1 MKKVI
6 LTLLAVF
13 TVAVNAN
20 ALSVERAREEAR
32 FLTDKMMY
40 ELNLTEDQ
48 ADDVYEINYDY
59 FRALGPV
66 DGIYDMYYDRR
77 YQDLSY
83 VLYDWQW
90 EYFLDR
96 AYFLRP
102 AYIYRGGWAFGIYNY
117 YVRTH
122 FYFGFPRVYYHYNGG
137 HYHHVHYYR
146 DRFDMHRHAVS
157 RIQRVDRRPTRII
170 NGNTGRNRI
179 ADNRGRNTIS
189 RSTRDHATRGISDR
203 SSRSIRENVS
213 RSARENVSRGTRENI
228 SRGTRENVSR
238 GTRENVSRSSSAERV
253 QRSSTRSESR
263 SSMGS
268 SARGNSSRSQSV
280 GSSRSMGGS
289 TRSMSSGSSRGG
301 SMRSSGGSHNMGGS
315 HSSGGSHG
323 GGHGRR

>member
-13 TVAVNAN
+13 AVGVNAN

-32 FLTDKMMY
+32 FLTDKMVY
-40 ELNLTEDQ
+40 ELNLTEEQ
-48 ADDVYEINYDY
+48 AIDVYEINYDY

-66 DGIYDMYYDRR
+66 DGVYDMYYDRR

-90 EYFLDR
+90 DYFLDR

-122 FYFGFPRVYYHYNGG
+122 FYYGIPSVYYHYNGG
-137 HYHHVHYYR
+137 HYHHVHYYKN
-146 DRFDMHRHAVS
+146 RFDMHRHAVS

-170 NGNTGRNRI
+170 NGNAGRNRI
-179 ADNRGRNTIS
+179 ADNRSRNSIS
-189 RSTRDHATRGISDR
+189 RGISDR
-203 SSRSIRENVS
+203 SSRGSRENL
-213 RSARENVSRGTRENI
+213 SRGTRENI
-228 SRGTRENVSR
+228 SRGTRENISRSSRENVSR
-238 GTRENVSRSSSAERV
+238 STRENVSRGASTQKV

-268 SARGNSSRSQSV
+268 SVRGNSTRSQSAGSSRSSMG
-280 GSSRSMGGS
+280 GSSRSMGS
-289 TRSMSSGSSRGG
+289 SSRSMGSSSHGS
-301 SMRSSGGSHNMGGS
+301 SMRSSGGSHSMGGS
-315 HSSGGSHG
+315 HSSSGSHG

>member
-213 RSARENVSRGTRENI
+213 RSARENVSRGTREN
-228 SRGTRENVSR
+228 VSR
-238 GTRENVSRSSSAERV
+238 STRENVSRSSSAERV

-323 GGHGRR
+323 GGHSRR

>member
-213 RSARENVSRGTRENI
+213 RSARENVSRGTRENV
-228 SRGTRENVSR
+228 SRSTRENVSR
-238 GTRENVSRSSSAERV
+238 GSSAERV

-268 SARGNSSRSQSV
+268 STRGNSSRSQSV
-280 GSSRSMGGS
+280 GSSRSMSGS
-289 TRSMSSGSSRGG
+289 TRSMSSSSSRGS

-323 GGHGRR
+323 GGHSRR

>member
-213 RSARENVSRGTRENI
+213 RSARENVSRGTRENV

-238 GTRENVSRSSSAERV
+238 GSSAERV

-268 SARGNSSRSQSV
+268 STRGNSSRSQSV

-323 GGHGRR
+323 GGHSRR

>member
-213 RSARENVSRGTRENI
+213 RSARENVSRGTREN
-228 SRGTRENVSR
+228 VSR

-289 TRSMSSGSSRGG
+289 TRSMSSSSSRGS

-323 GGHGRR
+323 GGHSRR

>member
-213 RSARENVSRGTRENI
+213 RSARENVSRGTREN
-228 SRGTRENVSR
+228 VSR

-268 SARGNSSRSQSV
+268 STRGNSSRSQSV

-323 GGHGRR
+323 GGHSRR

>member
-213 RSARENVSRGTRENI
+213 R
-228 SRGTRENVSR
+228 GTRENVSR
-238 GTRENVSRSSSAERV
+238 GSSAERV

-323 GGHGRR
+323 GGHSRR

>member
-213 RSARENVSRGTRENI
+213 RSAREN
-228 SRGTRENVSR
+228 
-238 GTRENVSRSSSAERV
+238 
-253 QRSSTRSESR
+253 
-263 SSMGS
+263 
-268 SARGNSSRSQSV
+268 
-280 GSSRSMGGS
+280 
-289 TRSMSSGSSRGG
+289 
-301 SMRSSGGSHNMGGS
+301 
-315 HSSGGSHG
+315 
-323 GGHGRR
+323 

>member
-203 SSRSIRENVS
+203 SSRSIRENI
-213 RSARENVSRGTRENI
+213 SRGTRENV

-268 SARGNSSRSQSV
+268 STRGNSSRSQSV
-280 GSSRSMGGS
+280 GSSRSMSGS
-289 TRSMSSGSSRGG
+289 TRSMSSSSSRGS

-323 GGHGRR
+323 GGHSRR

>member
-213 RSARENVSRGTRENI
+213 RSARENVSRGTRENV

-238 GTRENVSRSSSAERV
+238 GSSAERV

-268 SARGNSSRSQSV
+268 STRGNSSRSQSV

-289 TRSMSSGSSRGG
+289 TRSMSSSSSRGS

-323 GGHGRR
+323 GGHSRR

>member
-213 RSARENVSRGTRENI
+213 RSARENVSRGTREN
-228 SRGTRENVSR
+228 
-238 GTRENVSRSSSAERV
+238 VSRSSSAERV

-289 TRSMSSGSSRGG
+289 TRSMSSSSSRGS

-323 GGHGRR
+323 GGHSRR